1 MIATFFYI
9 FFLLF
14 FIWMIN
20 HHVGYKQK
28 FLKKN
33 PQTQSDRDSGFFGVN
48 FGTAA
53 LKKKKKLN
61 IFKNPL
67 ESTQKRGFFGK

>member
-9 FFLLF
+9 FFLLLF
-14 FIWMIN
+14 
-20 HHVGYKQK
+20 GYKQK

-33 PQTQSDRDSGFFGVN
+33 TASVRDSGFFGVN

-53 LKKKKKLN
+53 TTTKKKKKL
-61 IFKNPL
+61 F
-67 ESTQKRGFFGK
+67 